1 MGSRWGAP
9 APVWIG
15 SGLCAVSGEAVSSV
29 GAAEGTALNNRAT
42 TSKAVDYCWLTWHT
56 SWIIVCLC
64 GSVCVEFFVGALYFW
79 EILCSGVLMHAQ
91 SSREKKSQKVDCVSS
106 VVQVTAHFSH
116 SYFLFSWCA
125 GLMLRCFPL
134 IHHTR
139 EFNNVYKR
147 YLFIKTRHS

>member
-64 GSVCVEFFVGALYFW
+64 GSVCVDFFCG
-79 EILCSGVLMHAQ
+79 CSVFLWKFMLRCLDACSIIQ
-91 SSREKKSQKVDCVSS
+91 RKKSQKVDCVSS
-106 VVQVTAHFSH
+106 VIQVTAHFSH